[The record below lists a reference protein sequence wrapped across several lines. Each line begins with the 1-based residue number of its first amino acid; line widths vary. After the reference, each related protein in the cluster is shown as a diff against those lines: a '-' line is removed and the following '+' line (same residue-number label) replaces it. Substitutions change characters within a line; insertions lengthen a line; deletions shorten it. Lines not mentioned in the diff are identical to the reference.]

1 MSKYIVK
8 PADASFHNI
17 FPGVDI
23 RTVAGD
29 KMMLSLVEMEPHAVV
44 EKHSHPHEQ
53 MGLLLEGECEFII
66 GDDRQIVKAGEMW
79 RIPGGVE
86 HKVINGDKPGKAL
99 DVFHPIRQDYL

>member
-8 PADASFHNI
+8 PEDASLHNI

-23 RTVAGD
+23 RTVAGENI
-29 KMMLSLVEMEPHAVV
+29 MLSLVEMEPHAIV

-53 MGLLLEGECEFII
+53 MGLLLDGEFEFFI
-66 GDDRQIVKAGEMW
+66 GEDRQVVKAGEMW

-86 HKVINGDKPGKAL
+86 HKVVNGDKPARAL
-99 DVFHPIRQDYL
+99 DVFYPIREDYR